1 MDPPGTSSHTRHPR
15 GDTRSASTPC
25 GSLQASGDAGPGL
38 EARCVHV
45 GRPAAH
51 PGQPLTPA
59 SPLARSPL
67 PRLQDPR
74 GAEKSSRRSEINHHK
89 MRLNGTTRV
98 VSENGASIRKK
109 ALRPDVGHPSP
120 TLLKTQI
127 NRTGLTYLEQNNHG
141 PSLLNRRWSR
151 RLAHTSLRTAKK

>member
-1 MDPPGTSSHTRHPR
+1 
-15 GDTRSASTPC
+15 
-25 GSLQASGDAGPGL
+25 
-38 EARCVHV
+38 
-45 GRPAAH
+45 
-51 PGQPLTPA
+51 
-59 SPLARSPL
+59 
-67 PRLQDPR
+67 
-74 GAEKSSRRSEINHHK
+74 

-151 RLAHTSLRTAKK
+151 RLAHTSLRTAKNEERQNAHKNGRQPQPRKTFTSP